1 LDSLAGVLSPNRST
15 LTDERREHVL
25 LFNLLGDPLLRLQH
39 AQPATLEV
47 PAEARAGT
55 PLKVICTSDVGG
67 LASFELVCRRDR
79 WKVPPP
85 RRTQFDDSDMALAD
99 YSQDYLAAHDRRWS
113 ATELECQPGT
123 VEALLTIPPE
133 ARGPCH
139 VRVMI
144 AGQRQHALGSATI
157 FIRRPSAEH

>member
-1 LDSLAGVLSPNRST
+1 MIETVRVDPSDVEGVL
-15 LTDERREHVL
+15 LD
-25 LFNLLGDPLLRLQH
+25 G
-39 AQPATLEV
+39 AW
-47 PAEARAGT
+47 AEAVHDVDGKTAAGGI
-55 PLKVICTSDVGG
+55 VVG
-67 LASFELVCRRDR
+67 ELVLDPTAEPPFDKFLALCEAEPRFRQSWDRKRRDL
-79 WKVPPP
+79 K
-85 RRTQFDDSDMALAD
+85 DSSPSAYDMALAD

-123 VEALLTIPPE
+123 VEALLTIPPD